1 MDRGVDGAQLFDV
14 SVAVRILCGEE
25 LRGARFDDASRPN
38 SGSHAHVEGVVYG
51 RKIPEQSGFARVDG
65 AGADARGRG
74 DAMVASGI
82 AADFFGG
89 TVVAVLADFPA
100 RHVCC
105 RQS

>member
-14 SVAVRILCGEE
+14 SVAVRILCREE
-25 LRGARFDDASRPN
+25 LRGARFEDASGPN

-51 RKIPEQSGFARVDG
+51 RKIPEQSGCARIDG
-65 AGADARGRG
+65 AGADGRGRG

-89 TVVAVLADFPA
+89 TVVAALVAFPPPP
-100 RHVCC
+100 VCC
-105 RQS
+105 R